1 MLIIGIDIPPYNVIC
16 KTYHKYCTYLV
27 HVHVSYL
34 LGISQLFPDYT
45 GTKLVFIDE
54 KSDTFLYNPVTDA
67 LLEISGVTPSV
78 TGLLWESFPDDKV
91 HNIDT
96 VSVLSQFNS
105 NTCSV

>member
-1 MLIIGIDIPPYNVIC
+1 MLL
-16 KTYHKYCTYLV
+16 TYLV
-27 HVHVSYL
+27 HVYVLYL

-78 TGLLWESFPDDKV
+78 TGFLWESFPDDKV
-91 HNIDT
+91 HILTLFLLN
-96 VSVLSQFNS
+96 QFDS
-105 NTCSV
+105 NTRSVFANICPLFLLVYIYSL